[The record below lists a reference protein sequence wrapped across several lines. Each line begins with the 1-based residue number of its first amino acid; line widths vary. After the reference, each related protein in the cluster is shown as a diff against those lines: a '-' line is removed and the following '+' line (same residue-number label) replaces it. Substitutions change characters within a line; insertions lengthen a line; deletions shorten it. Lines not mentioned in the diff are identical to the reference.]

1 MKKKIRKILSLI
13 WIMVFVGFYI
23 RRITLLIPEII
34 ANDNAVQ
41 TATIE
46 EQRTLNLNT
55 DNKLIFGPIDKN
67 LQKQSAIRKLRSSII
82 QLIVS
87 IITLSAI
94 LAYSRKFIQDNKE
107 RKLILIWTLW
117 RLISLAIFVVEI
129 NWRLPPLWA

>member
-1 MKKKIRKILSLI
+1 
-13 WIMVFVGFYI
+13 MVFVGFYI

-107 RKLILIWTLW
+107 RKLILI
-117 RLISLAIFVVEI
+117 
-129 NWRLPPLWA
+129 